1 MKKSN
6 IKRNAKRRQ
15 SVKESVQPKPASRE
29 ITVDD
34 VIRDLLALFN
44 STVLKT
50 CLFSI
55 LSQSLQ
61 LLQEVCGG
69 QEPGIAV

>member
-1 MKKSN
+1 MKKSRFTDEQIIN
-6 IKRNAKRRQ
+6 F
-15 SVKESVQPKPASRE
+15 PKQAEGGVP
-29 ITVDD
+29 I
-34 VIRDLLALFN
+34 N